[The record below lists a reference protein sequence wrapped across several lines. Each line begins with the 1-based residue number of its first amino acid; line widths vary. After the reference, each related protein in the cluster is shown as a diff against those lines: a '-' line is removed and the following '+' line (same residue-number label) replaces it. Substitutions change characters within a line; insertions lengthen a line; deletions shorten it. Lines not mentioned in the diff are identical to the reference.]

1 MLTDI
6 LKQTPIGIIPMAV
19 SVLLMPMMG
28 GALLMVVL
36 LHMEIEVKGVR
47 PSPEILEFPNEVY

>member
-1 MLTDI
+1 
-6 LKQTPIGIIPMAV
+6 MAAL
-19 SVLLMPMMG
+19 VLLMPMTG

-36 LHMEIEVKGVR
+36 LHMEIEVKDVR